1 MPSSLR
7 IFVGV
12 WMPLI
17 GRRFKMGVCLE
28 AGGRGNCSFT
38 IYVNA
43 VPGRS
48 CYHLTLNVSFVIS
61 FSACQA
67 SRFDVSNFIFS
78 RSNPCLRGLSYTTF
92 LLLLKPNE
100 CWEYAVSTYICRAV
114 AKRPESVARS
124 RCFVAPSTFFFCI
137 LFPSCNITLYIVV

>member
-1 MPSSLR
+1 
-7 IFVGV
+7 
-12 WMPLI
+12 MPLI

-78 RSNPCLRGLSYTTF
+78 RSNPCLRVLSYNTF
-92 LLLLKPNE
+92 LLLLKQTSVGNMQSPHIYVERWPN
-100 CWEYAVSTYICRAV
+100 V
-114 AKRPESVARS
+114 
-124 RCFVAPSTFFFCI
+124 PS
-137 LFPSCNITLYIVV
+137 P